1 MSVNFSSNVN
11 AAIVNGQLGL
21 SRASAGL
28 SQNALNIAQL
38 STQSQSQSSQSP
50 QEFLANAVKTQL
62 GTIKQTLPPI
72 AGGISSELVGLS
84 VNSINAQASA
94 KVLDTANDSIGT
106 ILDILA

>member
-38 STQSQSQSSQSP
+38 STQSQSSQSP